1 MPKRIEPIACDPRQQ
16 KLVKFNNKR
25 TWLSDY
31 TLLLGNLLT
40 RLPFYEG
47 ALRFDSYRTYA
58 PIQLIGNESVP
69 IQLAQCLFPGLAT
82 SNVKM

>member
-1 MPKRIEPIACDPRQQ
+1 MPKRIEPIECDPRQQ

-58 PIQLIGNESVP
+58 PMQLIGNESVP

-82 SNVKM
+82 SSVKM